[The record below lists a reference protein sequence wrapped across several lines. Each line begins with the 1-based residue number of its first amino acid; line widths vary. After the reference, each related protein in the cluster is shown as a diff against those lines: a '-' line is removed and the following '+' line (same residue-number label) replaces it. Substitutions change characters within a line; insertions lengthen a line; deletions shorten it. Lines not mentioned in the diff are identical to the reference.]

1 MLDFNF
7 TKMHSLGNDFVMLDG
22 INTDIRLTVEQLRQ
36 IADRRQGIGCDQ
48 IIRLERSAQADF
60 FMRIF
65 NADGSEVGQC
75 GNGARCLGR
84 FILDQC
90 LSKKNRFEV
99 ETISTRFNVDV
110 STDELVTIELAPPI
124 FEPRLI
130 PFVADSISDN
140 YDLDIE
146 GELKKISAVS
156 MGNPHAVLMVD
167 DVNKAPV
174 ETLGKAVEK
183 HNRFPERANVIFVQ
197 IENKHSLKLRVW
209 ERGVG
214 ETFAC
219 GSGACAAVA
228 VCYRQKKIAENVNV
242 TLPGGSLSISW
253 DGSNCLSMTGP
264 AVKVFEGRWV
274 L

>member
-90 LSKKNRFEV
+90 LSKK
-99 ETISTRFNVDV
+99 
-110 STDELVTIELAPPI
+110 
-124 FEPRLI
+124 
-130 PFVADSISDN
+130 
-140 YDLDIE
+140 
-146 GELKKISAVS
+146 K
-156 MGNPHAVLMVD
+156 
-167 DVNKAPV
+167 
-174 ETLGKAVEK
+174 
-183 HNRFPERANVIFVQ
+183 Q
-197 IENKHSLKLRVW
+197 I
-209 ERGVG
+209 
-214 ETFAC
+214 
-219 GSGACAAVA
+219 
-228 VCYRQKKIAENVNV
+228 
-242 TLPGGSLSISW
+242 
-253 DGSNCLSMTGP
+253 
-264 AVKVFEGRWV
+264 
-274 L
+274 